1 MRVGVTALPM
11 TVLDAFTVADVSKIP
26 LVEPVVRRD
35 IGFVTRR
42 GRDPSPAAR
51 KLMETIER
59 PHRPTAMPQNGSEA
73 ANGFVP
79 RRSPVRSHRLPSTEI
94 EAAISRVSR
103 ARRRA
108 TPTHGR
114 RWP

>member
-1 MRVGVTALPM
+1 MRCCRMRVGVTALPM

-59 PHRPTAMPQNGSEA
+59 RVANCHA
-73 ANGFVP
+73 AK
-79 RRSPVRSHRLPSTEI
+79 RK
-94 EAAISRVSR
+94 
-103 ARRRA
+103 
-108 TPTHGR
+108 
-114 RWP
+114 